1 MGDKKVSVVIPAFN
15 EEESIATTITDAKA
29 SLEKLGCWSEIIV
42 VNDGSSDGTAKILNS
57 SKNIRVIH
65 HPVNKGYGASLKSGI
80 RAAKGDWILIADAD
94 GTYPLESIPKL
105 VDEVPKYDMVVA
117 ARTGDHVRIPA
128 MRRPAKWILNRLA
141 NYLTGVRI
149 PDLNSGLR
157 IFRKDV
163 VMESIR
169 LFPERFSFTTTLTLL
184 YHTNNYN
191 VKYIPINYYE
201 RKGKSSIK
209 GTDFVTFMNLIFRM
223 VLYFRPLNVFLPIS
237 ATFLAVGTGM
247 ALRNYIVLSH
257 LATAEVVMILTGIQ
271 IGFLGLI
278 ADLIIKRGR

>member
-29 SLEKLGCWSEIIV
+29 SLKKLGCWSEIIV

-94 GTYPLESIPKL
+94 GTYPLENISKL

-117 ARTGDHVRIPA
+117 ARTGDYVRIPA
-128 MRRPAKWILNRLA
+128 MRRPAKWILSKLA
-141 NYLTGVRI
+141 NYLTGVKI
-149 PDLNSGLR
+149 PDLNSGMR
-157 IFRKDV
+157 IFKKDV

-191 VKYIPINYYE
+191 VKYIPINYYH
-201 RKGKSSIK
+201 RKGKSTIK
-209 GTDFVTFMNLIFRM
+209 GADFLTFMNLIVRM
-223 VLYFRPLNVFLPIS
+223 VVYFKPLNVFVPIS
-237 ATFLAVGTGM
+237 AGLLILGVTK
-247 ALRNYIVLSH
+247 ALFDYSSLGKIASGEVMIVL
-257 LATAEVVMILTGIQ
+257 AAIQ